1 MPATRKNL
9 PDGITL
15 IDVNGNKYT
24 VVGDP
29 IGFGGSSIIYRV
41 RKNND
46 REALYA
52 LKEIYPVD
60 DISYSFLRQEDN
72 RVVGVNASSE
82 LKLQEYRDSLI
93 EEKQKGDS
101 IGHNNPTVLTIS
113 DILDMNIERDSGK
126 ISLGQYALMRD
137 ITGAKTIQ
145 QMLEECKENDR
156 LYYTDEREKK
166 PKAYTVLRI
175 IESILMALEKVHNNG
190 YIHGDIQPNNIA
202 YLAADPQNNIW
213 GAAMLLDFGSARKI
227 TEHKIG
233 DAIYLTT
240 EDLRGQN
247 IYSTD
252 GYRAPE
258 ISSNAEIRLS
268 PQTDIYSVG
277 KLMNYLLNGCSTIG
291 DFTIQVNTPGA
302 RRSGYGDSGKKIEEI
317 YKKATKNDWKKRY
330 ASASEMLAEVHA
342 LCLELQPSAYK
353 FRNAVPSS
361 EYKGRDKEIA
371 DIGKLFNT
379 RNMLFLCGFGGI
391 GKTTLA
397 ILFGQKYA
405 RKNGYEVIYT
415 VFNNSIKET
424 IAGLNLTG
432 YNDQRLELQYIDTR
446 YSDKMSEL
454 RKLPSDSTLLIIDN
468 MFSDFKTFNE
478 IRKEAEYLD
487 LEQCGIKILIT
498 SRYKIEQE
506 NGGYEVKPFTTEKLL
521 ELMGNITHSCDVD
534 LNGKE
539 REDYLEL
546 IRCAQSNTYIVT
558 LMAKTMV
565 AGNISA
571 MDIIN
576 RIHKN
581 QLFDE
586 RYPMIEDDKTY
597 QDNDLSS
604 LVTELFRIDNL
615 TTNENVRKVMQHTL
629 LIPEKGIRR
638 DVFLECEKTEGLL
651 DEVNALVNR
660 SYIIFDEEHKT
671 YRIHQIMRM
680 AICKEIK
687 FSPNEY
693 IVFIRNLS
701 VYLHNNNEIAPDYA
715 ECYEKAALLIGKD
728 GSYAQIIMH
737 TINGLYL
744 WANKKNNEV
753 ISFFRLDIVK
763 LMKLIEE
770 EGNLKFFINIWLQI
784 NEIRTQIIEI
794 IEDVCADELG
804 KVFSKTVYSILKES
818 NLCKERQYSYYAD
831 YGTYEDHLVAEHN
844 ACPWGDQLIPEEYD
858 MDAQLFFA
866 YYRSTYWNPLDWIFN
881 RRYIYVIDQYIKN
894 TEITR
899 EVASIAKY
907 SNIICESLESI
918 KKATQDKNCLVMLKN
933 WVYLSYLTGT
943 ITKNNYISD
952 EKLEENIQNL
962 IQNKKLNSFNLRSTT
977 FKMCNKSQNNEQN
990 WQRLHEIL
998 LLEGKICAYVVYPA
1012 MRRLITNVS
1021 SVSESREIVLSAGDI
1036 FLHNG
1041 SFIESAQC
1049 LEKAVLLI
1057 NDSADMRYY
1066 QELVDIYKEFA
1077 TTIKNR
1083 QVLHKIYNIG
1093 RNEMHDNAKHA
1104 GHIYMSIA
1112 RWYNALGAKSKAIL
1126 YFEKSLREC
1135 YDPKEEIQISE
1146 ELFSLYVSTKDYQ
1159 NAKKLLDQLTS
1170 CIKNMDV
1177 MRVWKCYEKEA
1188 VMKIYEHNWNDAF
1201 AIYKKA
1207 LREYRM
1213 TNYWRG
1219 EEKHLYE
1226 MLGECACKLGNYEEG
1241 IRYYDEAAM
1250 NLVWQ
1255 YNKINN
1261 DATRLLMDGIWI
1273 ARECYKQGKKDLSLR
1288 YYSELRLFMW
1298 QEDAMS
1304 QCHEY
1309 IRMAERYKNNNYLQK
1324 ARYYYTIVINIISKI
1339 YNDTDYEQIRLLTFC
1354 YLEIEDYDQLQ
1365 ELYDSVISKS
1375 ESNNNWIDYA
1385 YPNNN
1390 VIMVATQ
1397 NFYIRGKY
1405 EIALKYCMKALDL
1418 CSTPKS
1424 MFRLHAD
1431 ILDIY
1436 KHIVE
1441 IYINLKNFDEA
1452 YMYLEKCLYDEISNC
1467 NKYYNKGYCAYLGLE
1482 YKDNVYKITSK
1493 ISYEKCYYIS
1503 LYFGICF
1510 CEAGDIL
1517 QGKTWLEK
1525 AVKSSI
1531 MYMKEK
1537 NITLNPKNFEII
1549 QSKEQ
1554 LKEMCVWLSQKYK
1567 KGADSILHSEIT
1579 KINNGDENARTWIIN
1594 AYGRAHFLLQYGLS
1608 SEKLCLNENE
1618 DILIHYDLDVA
1629 QTYMTLRAIEA
1640 AGESCLEIIQ
1650 LAEGKERKYSKELS
1664 QAYQRLYVLSTW
1676 GYDENARL
1684 YLKKREEM
1692 DELSGKESES

>member
-46 REALYA
+46 TEALYA

-60 DISYSFLRQEDN
+60 DISYSFFRQEDN
-72 RVVGVNASSE
+72 RVVGVNAGSE
-82 LKLQEYRDSLI
+82 LKLQEYRDSLT

-113 DILDMNIERDSGK
+113 DILDMNIERDLEK

-145 QMLEECKENDR
+145 QILEECKENDR

-166 PKAYTVLRI
+166 PKAYTVIRI

-190 YIHGDIQPNNIA
+190 YIHGDIQPNNIV
-202 YLAADPQNNIW
+202 YLSADPQNNIW

-227 TEHKIG
+227 SEHKIG

-258 ISSNAEIRLS
+258 IRSNAEIRLS

-291 DFTIQVNTPGA
+291 DFTIQANTPGA

-397 ILFGQKYA
+397 ILYGQKYA

-415 VFNNSIKET
+415 AFNNSIKET

-432 YNDQRLELQYIDTR
+432 YNDQGLELQYIDTR

-498 SRYKIEQE
+498 TRYKIEQE
-506 NGGYEVKPFTTEKLL
+506 NGGYEVKLFTTEKLL
-521 ELMGNITHSCDVD
+521 EIMGNITHSCDVE

-581 QLFDE
+581 QLFDD
-586 RYPMIEDDKTY
+586 RYPRIEDDKTY

-638 DVFLECEKTEGLL
+638 DVFLECEKAEGLL

-701 VYLHNNNEIAPDYA
+701 VYLHNNSEFTPDYA

-728 GSYAQIIMH
+728 GPYARIIMH

-753 ISFFRLDIVK
+753 LSFFRLDIVK

-770 EGNLKFFINIWLQI
+770 KGDLKFFINIWLQI

-804 KVFSKTVYSILKES
+804 KVFSKTVYSIFKES
-818 NLCKERQYSYYAD
+818 NLCKEKQYSYYAD

-844 ACPWGDQLIPEEYD
+844 ACPWGDQFVPEEYD
-858 MDAQLFFA
+858 MDAQLFFT
-866 YYRSTYWNPLDWIFN
+866 YYRSTYWNPLDWILN
-881 RRYIYVIDQYIKN
+881 RRYIYVIDQYIEN
-894 TEITR
+894 TEITKDI
-899 EVASIAKY
+899 ASIEKY

-918 KKATQDKNCLVMLKN
+918 KKATQDMNCLAMLKN
-933 WVYLSYLTGT
+933 WVHLSYLAGT
-943 ITKNNYISD
+943 ITKNNYIAD

-962 IQNKKLNSFNLRSTT
+962 IQNKKLISPNLRSTT

-990 WQRLHEIL
+990 WQRLNEIL

-1012 MRRLITNVS
+1012 MRGLITNVS
-1021 SVSESREIVLSAGDI
+1021 SVIESKNILLSAGDI

-1041 SFIESAQC
+1041 KFNESELC
-1049 LEKAVLLI
+1049 LRKAVLFVE
-1057 NDSADMRYY
+1057 DSDDISYY
-1066 QELVDIYKEFA
+1066 EELVSIYKDA
-1077 TTIKNR
+1077 VWTIKNN
-1083 QVLHKIYNIG
+1083 QILFDIYDLIRKQIDDG
-1093 RNEMHDNAKHA
+1093 DRETEVTYVSM
-1104 GHIYMSIA
+1104 A
-1112 RWYNALGAKSKAIL
+1112 RWYKKSGEKGKAVLYYEKYLHEYSNRNGAFPQL
-1126 YFEKSLREC
+1126 
-1135 YDPKEEIQISE
+1135 EEIQAME
-1146 ELFSLYVSTKDYQ
+1146 ELCALYVGARDYQ
-1159 NAKKLLDQLTS
+1159 NAKKYLKYLTS
-1170 CIKNMDV
+1170 YIKETDV
-1177 MRVWKCYEKEA
+1177 MRVWKCYEWEA
-1188 VMKIYEHNWNDAF
+1188 EIEIREHNWSRALVL
-1201 AIYKKA
+1201 YKKA
-1207 LREYRM
+1207 LREYRT

-1226 MLGECACKLGNYEEG
+1226 RLGKCSCKLENYEET
-1241 IRYYDEAAM
+1241 IKYYDEAAI
-1250 NLVWQ
+1250 NLAWQ
-1255 YNKINN
+1255 YDKISG
-1261 DATRLLMDGIWI
+1261 DAVRTLKDAILI
-1273 ARECYKQGKKDLSLR
+1273 ARECHKRGNLEYSLQ
-1288 YYSELRLFMW
+1288 YYSELMSFKW
-1298 QEDAMS
+1298 SEDVLY
-1304 QCHEY
+1304 QCRIY
-1309 IRMAERYKNNNYLQK
+1309 IRTAQMYKGFGFPEK
-1324 ARYYYTIVINIISKI
+1324 EKYYYEKGLALALKQYKI
-1339 YNDTDYEQIRLLTFC
+1339 DNASMELIRLIESC
-1354 YLEIEDYDQLQ
+1354 YKGLQNYNQLRKYYDIEIE
-1365 ELYDSVISKS
+1365 SVEKSNQWIQSTSRNVVLEAICYFHAEKQFEISL
-1375 ESNNNWIDYA
+1375 E
-1385 YPNNN
+1385 
-1390 VIMVATQ
+1390 
-1397 NFYIRGKY
+1397 
-1405 EIALKYCMKALDL
+1405 YCMKALELFGNRESAFTVD
-1418 CSTPKS
+1418 
-1424 MFRLHAD
+1424 
-1431 ILDIY
+1431 
-1436 KHIVE
+1436 IVE
-1441 IYINLKNFDEA
+1441 IYVPMISCYIELKEYNEA
-1452 YMYLEKCLYDEISNC
+1452 LTRIEIILYTDIISDNSIC
-1467 NKYYNKGYCAYLGLE
+1467 ESRELNIIEEWMNTIIDNVFITRCYSALLYLG
-1482 YKDNVYKITSK
+1482 V
-1493 ISYEKCYYIS
+1493 
-1503 LYFGICF
+1503 CF
-1510 CEAGDIL
+1510 CEVGGIL
-1517 QGKTWLEK
+1517 QGRTWLEK
-1525 AVKSSI
+1525 AVESSI

-1537 NITLNPKNFEII
+1537 NITLKKPNFEII

-1554 LKEMCVWLSQKYK
+1554 LKEMCVWLSQEYK
-1567 KGADSILHSEIT
+1567 KGADSILHFEIT

-1594 AYGRAHFLLQYGLS
+1594 AYGRAHYLLQYGLS

-1664 QAYQRLYVLSTW
+1664 QAYRRLYVLSTW
-1676 GYDENARL
+1676 GYDENAQL

-1692 DELSGKESES
+1692 DELSGKES